1 METLFSFAMLS
12 LVLLGGV
19 FWVWMLIDCAS
30 KESSVG
36 NTKVVWIL
44 IIVFT
49 QIIGAAIY
57 FFVRRPQRFAELRR

>member
-1 METLFSFAMLS
+1 MSFVLLS
-12 LVLLGGV
+12 LILLGSL

-30 KESSVG
+30 KESSEG